1 MDQSPVPPNA
11 SGMRNSKDLKILE
24 CFIVWDRTRSHD
36 PFIHSSSWSWTSTST
51 NLFPSSF
58 SIFSTYLTF
67 LSFIPGTRRFCDV
80 SQNRQLACLIW
91 ELPELWKSLGKAEA
105 LPFHQKA
112 SYRVCLSLSVTI
124 WPLGS
129 QCRSSQHSIS
139 PSIKYQDMLGLWP
152 ETQSSKHGGRWS
164 IQSKFKC
171 GMPLYFQFDMPVT
184 RKLL

>member
-36 PFIHSSSWSWTSTST
+36 PFILHLEVELQQT
-51 NLFPSSF
+51 F
-58 SIFSTYLTF
+58 SLVASRFSPHIS
-67 LSFIPGTRRFCDV
+67 LSFLLSHRGTRRFCDV